1 MSKLIIRIAITN
13 ERMLPL
19 ITNVIFCIILLSF
32 DWYGMGFGTV
42 TATGVGILRFVLL
55 SSTIFRSS
63 TWDVG

>member
-1 MSKLIIRIAITN
+1 MRIAITN

-19 ITNVIFCIILLSF
+19 ITNVIFCSILLSF

-42 TATGVGILRFVLL
+42 TATGVGILSFVLL